1 MINFGSSLRVGALK
15 GDMEI
20 TGKEKQVPPVFHRE
34 RGMQAVTTTLCGVK
48 LLYCQANNS
57 KIIYLAP
64 SGESCRNIM
73 MARYVNLLLL
83 ILLRVIVCL

>member
-1 MINFGSSLRVGALK
+1 MINFGSSLRVGVLK

-34 RGMQAVTTTLCGVK
+34 RGMQAVTTTLRGVK
-48 LLYCQANNS
+48 
-57 KIIYLAP
+57 YLAP

>member
-34 RGMQAVTTTLCGVK
+34 RGHAGSDDYTARCKITL
-48 LLYCQANNS
+48 L
-57 KIIYLAP
+57 
-64 SGESCRNIM
+64 SGE
-73 MARYVNLLLL
+73 
-83 ILLRVIVCL
+83 

>member
-34 RGMQAVTTTLCGVK
+34 RGMQAVTTTLRGVK
-48 LLYCQANNS
+48 LSYYQ
-57 KIIYLAP
+57 
-64 SGESCRNIM
+64 ER
-73 MARYVNLLLL
+73 
-83 ILLRVIVCL
+83 

>member
-34 RGMQAVTTTLCGVK
+34 RGMQAVTTTLRGVK
-48 LLYCQANNS
+48 LPYCQANNS
-57 KIIYLAP
+57 KYSFVKVITFPLP
-64 SGESCRNIM
+64 
-73 MARYVNLLLL
+73 
-83 ILLRVIVCL
+83 RVMKNYAK

>member
-34 RGMQAVTTTLCGVK
+34 RGMQAVTTTLRGVK

-57 KIIYLAP
+57 KII
-64 SGESCRNIM
+64 C
-73 MARYVNLLLL
+73 
-83 ILLRVIVCL
+83 ILPRQGKVAVI

>member
-34 RGMQAVTTTLCGVK
+34 RGMQAVKTTLRGVK
-48 LLYCQANNS
+48 LPYCQANNS
-57 KIIYLAP
+57 KII
-64 SGESCRNIM
+64 C
-73 MARYVNLLLL
+73 
-83 ILLRVIVCL
+83 ILPRQGKVAVI